1 MMLQKVNNSFLFLE
15 KLKLKKVH
23 YNKILVSVYFLYIG
37 QKTSTIYYN
46 MYPFKEK
53 VSVKQEKKRD
63 IVKL

>member
-1 MMLQKVNNSFLFLE
+1 MLQKVNNSFLFLE
-15 KLKLKKVH
+15 QLKLKKSLLQQD
-23 YNKILVSVYFLYIG
+23 LVSVYFLYIG

-53 VSVKQEKKRD
+53 VSVKEEKKKD